1 MNLKIASIFSVLV
14 LLLGITS
21 VTHSAFAVEDT
32 RKSLLKKDLSSIAYD
47 YKMSVLKAQTDL
59 IKAVQKANADA
70 KASIQKGIPMEK
82 INAASK
88 SYIDKARTDFKL
100 AIAKA
105 KADAKSTLLQ
115 IKSAVDQKNLFNS
128 KS

>member
-1 MNLKIASIFSVLV
+1 MNLKIASVFSIVV

-21 VTHSAFAVEDT
+21 VTHSAFAIEDT
-32 RKSLLKKDLSSIAYD
+32 QKLLLKKDLSSIAHD
-47 YKMSVLKAQTDL
+47 YKMSILRAQADL
-59 IKAVQKANADA
+59 IKAIEKANADA
-70 KASIQKGIPMEK
+70 KDAVKKGVPMEK

-105 KADAKSTLLQ
+105 KADAKTTLLQ
-115 IKSAVDQKNLFNS
+115 IKSAIGQKNS
-128 KS
+128 S

>member
-1 MNLKIASIFSVLV
+1 MNLKIASIFSMLV
-14 LLLGITS
+14 LLLSVTGI
-21 VTHSAFAVEDT
+21 THSAFAMENT
-32 RKSLLKKDLSSIAYD
+32 QKPLLKKDLSSIAHD
-47 YKMSVLKAQTDL
+47 YKMSILKAQADL
-59 IKAVQKANADA
+59 IKAVEKANADA
-70 KASIQKGIPMEK
+70 KAAVQKGIPMEK

-115 IKSAVDQKNLFNS
+115 IKSAVEQRNLS
-128 KS
+128 